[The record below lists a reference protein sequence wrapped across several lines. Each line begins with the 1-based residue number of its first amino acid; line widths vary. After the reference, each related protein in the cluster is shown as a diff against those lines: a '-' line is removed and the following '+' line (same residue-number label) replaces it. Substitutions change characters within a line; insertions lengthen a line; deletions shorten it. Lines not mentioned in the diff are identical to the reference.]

1 MHAKSEK
8 QARGGEEMQRLL
20 LVEDH
25 ASFRQT
31 LALVFDQEPD
41 FEVVAQAGTVAE
53 ARLVMVDREADLA
66 VVDLSLP
73 DGEGVEL
80 IEDLRE
86 TNPHFAALVLTAS
99 LDRAEHARAVEAGA
113 AGVLHKAAEVDEILD
128 STRRLAAGETLLS
141 SEELVELLRLAGQSR
156 EEEREA
162 QASIEQL
169 TRREREVLFALSE
182 GLSNKQIA
190 ERLHMSVDTE
200 RTHRTRHVYRLPF
213 PSPLHLDDA
222 AVEHHAHRAP
232 HEAASHRSHRRR
244 ARARTRGERLP
255 GAALP
260 DPHPDLVLS
269 PDVHE
274 LHVRLLGEEGIAL
287 DRRTD
292 LFQVQRLDLSLTTEE
307 RDSVGVAHRDPQETE
322 ATELYLGAEP
332 GCAHVHAGR
341 TVA

>member
-1 MHAKSEK
+1 
-8 QARGGEEMQRLL
+8 MQRLL

-53 ARLVMVDREADLA
+53 ARLVMADREADLA

-86 TNPHFAALVLTAS
+86 SNPHFAALVLTAS

-113 AGVLHKAAEVDEILD
+113 AGVLHKSADVDEILD

-141 SEELVELLRLAGQSR
+141 PEELVELLRLAGQSR

-162 QASIEQL
+162 RVSIEQL
-169 TRREREVLFALSE
+169 TRREREVLLALSE

-200 RTHRTRHVYRLPF
+200 RTHMMNILNKLGVHSRLQALLFAARHGL
-213 PSPLHLDDA
+213 
-222 AVEHHAHRAP
+222 VELR
-232 HEAASHRSHRRR
+232 
-244 ARARTRGERLP
+244 
-255 GAALP
+255 
-260 DPHPDLVLS
+260 
-269 PDVHE
+269 
-274 LHVRLLGEEGIAL
+274 
-287 DRRTD
+287 
-292 LFQVQRLDLSLTTEE
+292 
-307 RDSVGVAHRDPQETE
+307 
-322 ATELYLGAEP
+322 
-332 GCAHVHAGR
+332 
-341 TVA
+341 

>member
-1 MHAKSEK
+1 
-8 QARGGEEMQRLL
+8 MQRLL

-53 ARLVMVDREADLA
+53 ARLVMADRETDLA
-66 VVDLSLP
+66 VLDLSLP

-86 TNPHFAALVLTAS
+86 ANPHFAALVLTAS

-113 AGVLHKAAEVDEILD
+113 AGVLHKSADVDEILD

-141 SEELVELLRLAGQSR
+141 PQELVELLRLAGQSR

-162 QASIEQL
+162 RVSIEQL
-169 TRREREVLFALSE
+169 TRREREVLLALSE

-200 RTHRTRHVYRLPF
+200 RTHMMNILNKLGVHSRLQALLFAARHGL
-213 PSPLHLDDA
+213 
-222 AVEHHAHRAP
+222 VELR
-232 HEAASHRSHRRR
+232 
-244 ARARTRGERLP
+244 
-255 GAALP
+255 
-260 DPHPDLVLS
+260 
-269 PDVHE
+269 
-274 LHVRLLGEEGIAL
+274 
-287 DRRTD
+287 
-292 LFQVQRLDLSLTTEE
+292 
-307 RDSVGVAHRDPQETE
+307 
-322 ATELYLGAEP
+322 
-332 GCAHVHAGR
+332 
-341 TVA
+341 